1 MFVSTKRKSSPE
13 QRSLSLSLSTY
24 RPPSFWQAHA
34 AVAVEAAPLLAP
46 APALPLAP
54 KERERE
60 RETERAIEKE
70 SSRARGRVG
79 SIETKEKKGIFF
91 STAAPLLRPPRKKR
105 PVSPTSFS
113 SLSLSLSLSL
123 SHSTYNDGERLWSH
137 GLRWAV
143 SPKRKEAWSSVRA
156 SKKNDA
162 AGNSFGGQKKALN
175 QRSLFL
181 PSRSLQNR
189 CFPMWADFS
198 EVRSCLHVDFG
209 ERDKRERAFGSLS
222 FSFRRPLFVGDGLF
236 PCSQSST
243 PSLNLFS
250 TSTFLSPPPKKT
262 PKNSASAIPTTR
274 ASARPSAT
282 TTSSAST
289 TGRRSRG
296 STPSTGSRRRRTRLL
311 QQLAE
316 TRAGRRQQT
325 RSIK

>member
-1 MFVSTKRKSSPE
+1 
-13 QRSLSLSLSTY
+13 LSLSLSTY

-54 KERERE
+54 KERE

-189 CFPMWADFS
+189 CFPMWTDFS

-250 TSTFLSPPPKKT
+250 TSTFLSPPQKKLQKT
-262 PKNSASAIPTTR
+262 VHPR
-274 ASARPSAT
+274 YRRPAQVQGPPRRLPRVPPPPEGDREAQRRLQGAEEGGRGCC
-282 TTSSAST
+282 SSWRRQ
-289 TGRRSRG
+289 GRG
-296 STPSTGSRRRRTRLL
+296 GGSRQEALNEFFFDFFPPPL
-311 QQLAE
+311 
-316 TRAGRRQQT
+316 
-325 RSIK
+325 